1 MFLIDFDYHYFYLLC
16 SPHLKFLKLL
26 QKIYRVKSGK
36 FGRLAKFGL
45 RPCWF
50 HISIIG
56 IKNKLTKQ
64 TVKIW
69 ISTVCKCMSEFT

>member
-1 MFLIDFDYHYFYLLC
+1 MFLIDFDYHSFYLLC
-16 SPHLKFLKLL
+16 SLHLTFLKLL

-50 HISIIG
+50 HISII
-56 IKNKLTKQ
+56 
-64 TVKIW
+64 
-69 ISTVCKCMSEFT
+69 